1 MISLPSV
8 WFPGLLEKEENFEIS
23 LSRLAHTACY
33 TMWIPHSL
41 IFFFSKRNQHS
52 RWAFSATNR
61 QQKGKLNRVFR
72 NSKSKSGG
80 VQVRE
85 TIKEENSNKI
95 WIKQNLLKDFRNDGN
110 EKNYE
115 FTLFLEKM
123 ANSKYHCRNSCSR
136 WIPLSFLLCSLSFK
150 EFKIHIEHRIKENN
164 SAEVSQ
170 KQNRWFIKEKKNKK
184 STKKSKTKI
193 IKIQNLAAE
202 IGLFE
207 LSFDL
212 FHRRRALRLEETPA
226 KSPRKLVR
234 RRRRRRCIVIGRK
247 LQGDSGHLLRF
258 LPLYSGSH

>member
-115 FTLFLEKM
+115 ITQNIQEVQNRITCFSFHSIQDWVYRSSM
-123 ANSKYHCRNSCSR
+123 GQM
-136 WIPLSFLLCSLSFK
+136 SFLSISTQISFSISLS
-150 EFKIHIEHRIKENN
+150 
-164 SAEVSQ
+164 
-170 KQNRWFIKEKKNKK
+170 
-184 STKKSKTKI
+184 
-193 IKIQNLAAE
+193 L
-202 IGLFE
+202 
-207 LSFDL
+207 
-212 FHRRRALRLEETPA
+212 
-226 KSPRKLVR
+226 
-234 RRRRRRCIVIGRK
+234 
-247 LQGDSGHLLRF
+247 
-258 LPLYSGSH
+258 

>member
-184 STKKSKTKI
+184 V
-193 IKIQNLAAE
+193 
-202 IGLFE
+202 
-207 LSFDL
+207 
-212 FHRRRALRLEETPA
+212 
-226 KSPRKLVR
+226 RKNP
-234 RRRRRRCIVIGRK
+234 K
-247 LQGDSGHLLRF
+247 LK
-258 LPLYSGSH
+258 